1 MKHVKTKM
9 LGLMVV
15 VALLLCGNSG
25 CRKMYKCSILGSS
38 YLVCNKGLDTLRYF
52 AAGYDDYMEIIKTQ
66 KENDGYSCYYFPDQ
80 MVGLTILDNVEKQ
93 NVSFLESKGYK
104 CLEKKE

>member
-9 LGLMVV
+9 LGLLAVF
-15 VALLLCGNSG
+15 LLVGIGG
-25 CRKMYKCSILGSS
+25 CRKMYKCSIVGSS

-66 KENDGYSCYYFPDQ
+66 KENDGYSCYYLPNQ